1 MPVSVKTRI
10 GLREIQ
16 TEDWIGFLLSQEL
29 DALTVHGRTVKE
41 MSSVPAHWDEIAK
54 AVSLRDQSKSK
65 TVILGNGDV
74 KNSLDARRY
83 CLDAG
88 VDGVMIGRGVFEN
101 PWCFSDHISTQEEKT
116 NLLKRH
122 LELWQGTWGDK
133 KNFSVLKKYFK
144 IYVRDFD
151 GASELRA
158 RLMNSSSISA
168 IISELGEVA

>member
-1 MPVSVKTRI
+1 M
-10 GLREIQ
+10 
-16 TEDWIGFLLSQEL
+16 LSQKL

-54 AVSLRDQSKSK
+54 AVSLRNQSKSK
-65 TVILGNGDV
+65 TVIIGNGDV
-74 KNSLDARRY
+74 KNIQEAGRR
-83 CLDAG
+83 AQETG

-101 PWCFSDHISTQEEKT
+101 PWCFSNHISTQEEKS

-122 LELWQGTWGDK
+122 LELWQEIWGNK

-144 IYVRDFD
+144 IYIRDFN

-158 RLMNSSSISA
+158 KLMETKSIVQVQDFLCLPA
-168 IISELGEVA
+168 GR